1 MANRLLGETELTVGG
16 RTLRLVMDF
25 NALCEF
31 EEATGRNAVT
41 SAGAFEAGTLTM
53 RELRAFM
60 WAALRRYHPETSLQ
74 DAGDLL
80 GSHGEALG
88 RAMGA

>member
-1 MANRLLGETELTVGG
+1 MANRLLGETEITVDG

-25 NALCEF
+25 NALCAF

-41 SAGAFEAGTLTM
+41 SIDAFQSGDLTM

-60 WAALRRYHPETSLQ
+60 WAALQRHHPETSLQ